1 MFPQGAKF
9 GKLELISKYLAWFQ
23 EKKEIQSFFFRKEST
38 ANWELWTH
46 LINST
51 INDKIGRLFI
61 SEACTLVSVLAGKL
75 GI

>member
-23 EKKEIQSFFFRKEST
+23 EKKEIKSGREST
-38 ANWELWTH
+38 INWELWMH
-46 LINST
+46 IINST

-61 SEACTLVSVLAGKL
+61 SETCAPVSVLAGKL